1 MCMCLNIPRC
11 SHRLIQQTIS
21 GLIINK
27 FQFYGIKVKR
37 TIQTKGY
44 GTHIH
49 DRSGTETIT
58 FIQGKRLTSLY
69 ALDKVGNLW
78 LRFGIIG

>member
-49 DRSGTETIT
+49 DRSGTET
-58 FIQGKRLTSLY
+58 K
-69 ALDKVGNLW
+69 
-78 LRFGIIG
+78 